1 VPLLAARSNGGGRRG
16 LAVALAAVAL
26 VSLGE
31 IKLRERLLYADA
43 SEMEFVRANVAGI
56 LQGRPVSKAWQQR
69 VLAPLAVAAL
79 TRVTG
84 SDLAAI
90 RLLEDLL
97 VAAANL
103 LLFILVRRRACRPA
117 DAFLAVALFGF
128 AHLLLMYRLEYPWD
142 SVDVLIFMVFGAEAA
157 RGRRLASLWPL
168 LLVGTLNHETVLYL
182 PLWYVVAGPR
192 RTRLRAAAT
201 GVALG
206 AAILM
211 LRQALYRGR
220 PDFPADSFGPALPL
234 IANQGH
240 LLHNLGQALFDDW
253 RSGRIF
259 IAGTLLG
266 AIALFVR
273 RARRG
278 ADPIAATWSL
288 VVIATV
294 FCFGYVNETR
304 LYVPLLSFWAT
315 YLPAG
320 SPWRTDQQHASASS
334 STR

>member
-1 VPLLAARSNGGGRRG
+1 LSAAPSNGGGRRD

-56 LQGRPVSKAWQQR
+56 LEGRPVSKGWQHR
-69 VLAPLAVAAL
+69 VVAPLAVAAL

-103 LLFILVRRRACRPA
+103 LLFVLVRRRGCRRVDAC
-117 DAFLAVALFGF
+117 LTVALFGF
-128 AHLLLMYRLEYPWD
+128 AQLLLIYRLEYPWD
-142 SVDVLIFMVFGAEAA
+142 GVDVLIFMAFGAAAA
-157 RGRRLASLWPL
+157 RGRGLVSLWPL

-192 RTRLRAAAT
+192 RARLRAAAT

-206 AAILM
+206 AAILV

-220 PDFPADSFGPALPL
+220 PNFPADSFGPALPL

-240 LLHNLGQALFDDW
+240 LLHNLGEALVDDW

-266 AIALFVR
+266 AIALFVH

-278 ADPIAATWSL
+278 VDATAAIWSL
-288 VVIATV
+288 LVIATV
-294 FCFGYVNETR
+294 FCFGYINETR
-304 LYVPLLSFWAT
+304 LYLPLLGFWAT
-315 YLPAG
+315 YLPPG
-320 SPWRTDQQHASASS
+320 SLWRTDQ
-334 STR
+334 